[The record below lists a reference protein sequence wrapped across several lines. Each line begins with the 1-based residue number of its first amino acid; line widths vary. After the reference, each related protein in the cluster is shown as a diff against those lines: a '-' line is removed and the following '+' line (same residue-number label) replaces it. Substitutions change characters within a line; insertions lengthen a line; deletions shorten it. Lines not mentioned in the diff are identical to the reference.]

1 MNKFAIYDGNMPKFE
16 KALNRIKNKC
26 IKYNCP
32 FVYNTVGEEFKT
44 ETISRLEDG
53 TPLEHDIEITRR
65 FIIIEVEAHPVI
77 ANWELIASLEHTKEG
92 NIIHSINNNINIPER
107 YYNVAPCCEHCNTNR
122 RRKNSFII
130 HNTVTN
136 EFKQVGKTCL
146 NDFTGNVNAEWL
158 ASFYSAFEKL
168 ATFEAPQGGYN
179 HTDRYFPVIDLL
191 TYTVAVTNIY
201 GYCKSGMRNATGE
214 TVKDFYIVNECKGY
228 PFKEV
233 NDHIKEK
240 MQEVNF
246 KVTEEDTATAEKIIA
261 YVNSIEDTN
270 NYIHN
275 IKTLCASD
283 MVAYRNVNLLVSA
296 ITCYNRDLERKA
308 KAEARKKEVGK
319 SKHIGNVKDR
329 LTINIASWRCLTSW
343 CNCYD
348 GYNET
353 TTFLYQFIDNDGNI
367 FTWKTQKHFDEDA
380 TLQEITG
387 TVKAHNV
394 FRDAKQTE
402 LTRCKVR

>member
-1 MNKFAIYDGNMPKFE
+1 MNKFAIYEENIPKFE

-53 TPLEHDIEITRR
+53 TPLAHDIEITRR

-77 ANWELIASLEHTKEG
+77 ANWELVASLEHTKGG

-107 YYNVAPCCEHCNTNR
+107 YYNVAPYCEHCNTNR

-130 HNTVTN
+130 HNIKTN

-146 NDFTGNVNAEWL
+146 SDFTGNVDAEWL
-158 ASFYSAFEKL
+158 ASFYSMFEKL

-179 HTDRYFPVIDLL
+179 NNMRYFPVIDLL
-191 TYTVAVTNIY
+191 AYTVAVTNIY
-201 GYCKSGMRNATGE
+201 GYCKSDSKNATSE
-214 TVKDFYIVNECKGY
+214 TVKDFYIVSECKGY
-228 PFKEV
+228 PFGDVTER
-233 NDHIKEK
+233 IKEK
-240 MQEVNF
+240 MQAVNF
-246 KVTEEDTATAEKIIA
+246 KVTEEDTATAAKIIA

-283 MVAYRNVNLLVSA
+283 MVAYKNVNLLVSA
-296 ITCYNRDLERKA
+296 ITCYNRELERKA
-308 KAEARKKEVGK
+308 KEEARKKEVGK

-329 LTINIASWRCLTSW
+329 LTISVASWRCLTSW

-353 TTFLYQFIDNDGNI
+353 ATFLYQFIDNDGNI

-394 FRDAKQTE
+394 FRDVKQTE
-402 LTRCKVR
+402 LTRCKVK

>member
-1 MNKFAIYDGNMPKFE
+1 MNKFAIYEGNMPKFE

-32 FVYNTVGEEFKT
+32 FVYNEIGEEFRT
-44 ETISRLEDG
+44 ETITRHEDG
-53 TPLEHDIEITRR
+53 TMLESPIEITRR
-65 FIIIEVEAHPVI
+65 FIIIEVEAHPVV
-77 ANWELIASLEHTKEG
+77 ANWELVASLEHTKEG
-92 NIIHSINNNINIPER
+92 NIIHSINNNIDIPER
-107 YYNVAPCCEHCNTNR
+107 YYNVAPYCEHCNTNR

-130 HNTVTN
+130 RNIKTN

-146 NDFTGNVNAEWL
+146 NDFTGNINAEWL
-158 ASFYSAFEKL
+158 AQFYAMFDKL
-168 ATFEAPQGGYN
+168 AEFEAPQGGYSN
-179 HTDRYFPVIDLL
+179 NERYFPVIDLL
-191 TYTVAVTNIY
+191 AYTVAVTNIY
-201 GYCKSGMRNATGE
+201 GYCKSGANNATGE
-214 TVKDFYIVNECKGY
+214 TVKDFYIVSECGGY
-228 PFKEV
+228 FIDDV
-233 NDHIKEK
+233 NNFIKEK

-246 KVTEEDTATAEKIIA
+246 KVTEEDIATAKKIIA
-261 YVNSIEDTN
+261 YVNSIEDGN

-308 KAEARKKEVGK
+308 KAEAHKKEV
-319 SKHIGNVKDR
+319 SRSNHIGNIKDR
-329 LTINIASWRCLTSW
+329 LTINIASWKCLTSW

-348 GYNET
+348 GYHET
-353 TTFLYQFIDNDGNI
+353 TTFLYQFVDNDGNI
-367 FTWKTQKHFDEDA
+367 FVWKTQKHLDEDT

-402 LTRCKVR
+402 LTRCKVI

>member
-1 MNKFAIYDGNMPKFE
+1 MNKFAIYEGNMPKFE
-16 KALNRIKNKC
+16 KALDRIKNKC
-26 IKYNCP
+26 EKYNCP
-32 FVYNTVGEEFKT
+32 FVYNKVGEEFKT
-44 ETISRLEDG
+44 ETITRHEDG
-53 TPLEHDIEITRR
+53 TMLESPIEITRR
-65 FIIIEVEAHPVI
+65 FIIIEVEAHPVV
-77 ANWELIASLEHTKEG
+77 ANWELVASLEHTKEG
-92 NIIHSINNNINIPER
+92 NIIHSINNNIDIPER
-107 YYNVAPCCEHCNTNR
+107 YYNVAPYCEHCNTNR

-130 HNTVTN
+130 RNIKTN

-146 NDFTGNVNAEWL
+146 NDFTGNINAEWL
-158 ASFYSAFEKL
+158 AQFYAMFNKL
-168 ATFEAPQGGYN
+168 AEFEAPQGGCSN
-179 HTDRYFPVIDLL
+179 NERYFPVMDLL

-201 GYCKSGMRNATGE
+201 GYCKSGTDNATGE
-214 TVKDFYIVNECKGY
+214 TVKDFYIVNECGGYFIDDVNNSIKG
-228 PFKEV
+228 
-233 NDHIKEK
+233 K

-246 KVTEEDTATAEKIIA
+246 KVTEEDTATAKKIIA
-261 YVNSIEDTN
+261 YVNNIEDGN

-308 KAEARKKEVGK
+308 KAEARKKEAGR
-319 SKHIGNVKDR
+319 SHHIGNIKDR
-329 LTINIASWRCLTSW
+329 LTINIASWKCLTSW

-348 GYNET
+348 GYHEP
-353 TTFLYQFIDNDGNI
+353 TTFLYQFVDNDDNI
-367 FTWKTQKHFDEDA
+367 FVWKTQKHLDEDT

-402 LTRCKVR
+402 LTRCKVI

>member
-1 MNKFAIYDGNMPKFE
+1 MNKFAIYEENIPKFE

-53 TPLEHDIEITRR
+53 TPLAHDIEITRR
-65 FIIIEVEAHPVI
+65 FVIIEVEAHPVI
-77 ANWELIASLEHTKEG
+77 ANWELVASLEHTKEG

-130 HNTVTN
+130 HNIKTN

-146 NDFTGNVNAEWL
+146 SDFTGNVDAEWL

-179 HTDRYFPVIDLL
+179 NNARYFPVIDLL
-191 TYTVAVTNIY
+191 AYTVAVTNIY
-201 GYCKSGMRNATGE
+201 GYCKSDSKNATSE
-214 TVKDFYIVNECKGY
+214 TVKDFYIVSECKGY
-228 PFKEV
+228 PFGDVTER
-233 NDHIKEK
+233 IKEK
-240 MQEVNF
+240 MQAVNF

-296 ITCYNRDLERKA
+296 ITCYNRELERKA
-308 KAEARKKEVGK
+308 KEEARKKEVGK

-329 LTINIASWRCLTSW
+329 LTISVASWRCLTSW

-353 TTFLYQFIDNDGNI
+353 ATFLYQFIDNDGNI

-387 TVKAHNV
+387 TVKSHNV
-394 FRDAKQTE
+394 FRGVKQTE